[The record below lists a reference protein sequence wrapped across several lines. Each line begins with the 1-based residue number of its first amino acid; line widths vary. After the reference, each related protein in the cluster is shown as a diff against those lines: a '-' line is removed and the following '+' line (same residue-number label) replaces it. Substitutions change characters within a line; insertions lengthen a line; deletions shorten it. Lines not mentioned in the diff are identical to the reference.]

1 MSWNWLGLKTWLPVR
16 SPRVPN
22 FLMMYW
28 PALSARLEFL
38 CEWRGKVNTDSS
50 ILCMCSLKVKV
61 NICFK
66 VSVMT

>member
-1 MSWNWLGLKTWLPVR
+1 
-16 SPRVPN
+16 
-22 FLMMYW
+22 MMYW

-38 CEWRGKVNTDSS
+38 CEWRGKVNTDSN

-66 VSVMT
+66 LSVMT